1 MPEQL
6 ELLQSRVK
14 KLSALRDQLIRD
26 EGAAARKLEE
36 AQEKLRVLGIETTGL
51 GSKELQAQAE
61 ALEAELEA
69 KMVELTA
76 EVEKGEQ
83 LVEKYQQVKAM

>member
-6 ELLQSRVK
+6 EMLQSRVK

-36 AQEKLRVLGIETTGL
+36 AQEKLRALGIETAGL
-51 GSKELQAQAE
+51 DSKALQVQAE

-69 KMVELTA
+69 KVAELTA

-83 LVEKYQQVKAM
+83 LVAKYNQVRAI